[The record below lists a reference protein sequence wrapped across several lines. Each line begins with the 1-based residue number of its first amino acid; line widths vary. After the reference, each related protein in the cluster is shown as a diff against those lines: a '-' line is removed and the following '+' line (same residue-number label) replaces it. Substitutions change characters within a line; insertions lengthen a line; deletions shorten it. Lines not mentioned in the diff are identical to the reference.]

1 MPWTGEEVKEYT
13 WEQERKAPNKE
24 GVKGQDIRGSREKWS
39 HIGFL
44 LEGKTK
50 GKKRQI
56 NREQE
61 RKVVL
66 RVGKKVRKK
75 RRKR

>member
-1 MPWTGEEVKEYT
+1 M
-13 WEQERKAPNKE
+13 
-24 GVKGQDIRGSREKWS
+24 
-39 HIGFL
+39 
-44 LEGKTK
+44 EGKTK

-75 RRKR
+75 EEEGIKYYKE